1 MRRLAV
7 SLAIVFSLAGTQILT
22 APSAFAHACPGGD
35 KNLVTLTEA
44 SDPLQI
50 FDGNSNDLICA
61 FHKTYRD
68 DHVHKA

>member
-1 MRRLAV
+1 MKRLAV
-7 SLAIVFSLAGTQILT
+7 GIAIAFSLAGTQILT
-22 APSAFAHACPGGD
+22 EPPAFAHACPGGD
-35 KNLVTLTEA
+35 KNLVVLVDP

-50 FDGNSNDLICA
+50 FDENSNDLICA